1 MENLELPNYTDFL
14 YDYLS
19 VNYPE
24 IAFDRQFIHDRNI
37 LAQETFLS
45 TMEKCNDYDLANE
58 LAIDV
63 LLKDYKFSKFY
74 CVLDVLFDEY
84 QALFAKD
91 ILNSFAL
98 QFMPECEVIFGKY
111 KLSDDFLRQP
121 ALMDLKHELKSFIRN
136 KMNEYW
142 SFSV

>member
-1 MENLELPNYTDFL
+1 MKKLDLPNYTDFFH
-14 YDYLS
+14 DYLS
-19 VNYPE
+19 VNYPQ
-24 IAFDRQFIHDRNI
+24 IASNRQFIHDRNI

-45 TMEKCNDYDLANE
+45 TMKKCNDYDLANE

-84 QALFAKD
+84 QALFSKD

-98 QFMPECEVIFGKY
+98 QFMPDCEAIFGKY

-121 ALMDLKHELKSFIRN
+121 ALMDLKRELTSFIRD

>member
-1 MENLELPNYTDFL
+1 MENLELPNYTDFF

-19 VNYPE
+19 VNYPQ
-24 IAFDRQFIHDRNI
+24 IAFDRQFIHDRII

-84 QALFAKD
+84 QALFSKD

-121 ALMDLKHELKSFIRN
+121 ALMDLKRELKSFIRD